1 MKIYLKKGNKK
12 MYQVYFDD
20 EVKGEIT
27 EDFETFTEAAD
38 FYNDYADTETCTGGG
53 LWDKS
58 TGEVIWEF

>member
-1 MKIYLKKGNKK
+1 

-53 LWDKS
+53 LWDKA

>member
-1 MKIYLKKGNKK
+1 

-27 EDFETFTEAAD
+27 KDFETFTEAAD
-38 FYNDYADTETCTGGG
+38 FYNDYAGTETCVSGG